1 MSSATNLAGLVGVPV
16 GSRVVVL
23 VLEHYSIIDTVFEA
37 RMKGETMISDKRGIV
52 ATVTGLAY
60 IMGLNQIVLDPND
73 PLPDGF
79 HL

>member
-1 MSSATNLAGLVGVPV
+1 M
-16 GSRVVVL
+16 
-23 VLEHYSIIDTVFEA
+23 VLEHHSIIDTVFEA
-37 RMKGETMISDKRGIV
+37 RMKEETTIGDKRGIV
-52 ATVTGLAY
+52 ATVTGSAY